1 MATSSIAS
9 LQAESGENGFSLEDM
24 LGESPE
30 EGLIERVSLRTAID
44 RLPERE
50 RKLIFLRYYK
60 GLTQDKT
67 AKLLGV
73 SQVQVSR
80 LEKKAIQFLRR
91 ELTDP

>member
-1 MATSSIAS
+1 
-9 LQAESGENGFSLEDM
+9 M